1 MSRSVQAPLP
11 PMEVKRVDAG
21 EPRRATIDGAEPRPT
36 STGFG
41 GQAPSIAMS
50 MVVKDA
56 LLRHY
61 GSFKAAAI
69 SMGDMDQGQLTRDL
83 DSGKFKFE
91 RLELC
96 DLEAKASV
104 CRALAEAFGNTD
116 PKARIQR
123 LIRESRRILDEL
135 AEAVA

>member
-1 MSRSVQAPLP
+1 MAVNRT
-11 PMEVKRVDAG
+11 DA
-21 EPRRATIDGAEPRPT
+21 AEPR
-36 STGFG
+36 STPAGYG

-61 GSFKAAAI
+61 GSFKAAAFY
-69 SMGDMDQGQLTRDL
+69 MGEMDQGQLCRDL

-96 DLEAKASV
+96 DLPAKAAV
-104 CRALAEAFGNTD
+104 CKALAEHFGNTD
-116 PKARIQR
+116 PKARRR
-123 LIRESRRILDEL
+123 LAMRNLRRAVDELDE
-135 AEAVA
+135 AEDVA

>member
-1 MSRSVQAPLP
+1 MAIVQTPLP
-11 PMEVKRVDAG
+11 PMAVKRLDAPG
-21 EPRRATIDGAEPRPT
+21 LSVP
-36 STGFG
+36 SS
-41 GQAPSIAMS
+41 QARSIAMS

-69 SMGDMDQGQLTRDL
+69 SMGEMDQGQLTRDL

-96 DLEAKASV
+96 DPDAKAFV
-104 CRALAEAFGNTD
+104 CRALAEAFSASD
-116 PKARIQR
+116 PKARIIR
-123 LIRESRRILDEL
+123 LIRESRRLLDEL

>member
-1 MSRSVQAPLP
+1 
-11 PMEVKRVDAG
+11 MEVKRTDAD
-21 EPRRATIDGAEPRPT
+21 EPRATTD
-36 STGFG
+36 GFG
-41 GQAPSIAMS
+41 GQPRSIAMT

-69 SMGDMDQGQLTRDL
+69 SMGEMDQGQLTRDL

-96 DLEAKASV
+96 DLEAKAAV
-104 CRALAEAFGNTD
+104 CRALAEHFGNTD
-116 PKARIQR
+116 PRARVKR
-123 LIRESRRILDEL
+123 LIRKIRRDLEELDEL
-135 AEAVA
+135 AEDVA